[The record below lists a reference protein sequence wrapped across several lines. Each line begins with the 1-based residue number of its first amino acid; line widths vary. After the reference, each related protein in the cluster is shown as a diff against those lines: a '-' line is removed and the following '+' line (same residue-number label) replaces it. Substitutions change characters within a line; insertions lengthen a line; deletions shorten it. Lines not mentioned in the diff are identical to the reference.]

1 MKLSSSS
8 FLRFLARNILLAALL
23 LICAPGFLNAAGP
36 KRPRVNKYG
45 APVVDAKGHH
55 FIYDHKS
62 LEAMAHKQAVPH
74 HTQTRTGASAVVKR
88 RGFVPAGGQTQQ
100 PFWQYAVFGSGIGA
114 SNIVIGPLPA
124 SGPPEVVIGGNSR
137 NDFGADDFWQVI
149 RYNPTTT
156 TYDTTFVSR
165 LYCQQDDCSLY
176 HGNIQRIALAHVTN
190 ASDQQIV
197 VMLYDGRIYLYDLA
211 TKTEL
216 GFFDTGIGGLQGLSV
231 TDLDGDGLAEV
242 IVTTMDDLFVFTG
255 SGQLIWQVAGAGGG
269 DVVAGRMDNGASLKI
284 AGTNGIVIDAAT
296 HGVVW
301 NYTNGFGVALKLAPF
316 PGESYQQLISATDW
330 EFIYSY
336 DVGRQLPRWSIDVAN
351 DYIGAMNV
359 ADVDGGLPEII
370 AGEGQSGVVHVYDLS
385 TQAEKWEVQNGFS
398 GANSIAVGDV
408 DRDGTPELLWAAG
421 YFDTGPD
428 YLYVT
433 STIAPHNLKWQ
444 SIDLQG
450 PFLGPAIGDLDGDGQ
465 PELVICSV
473 FSNSGYD
480 SGRILV
486 FDLATLSLRAISD
499 PVVDDLAWTGVHD
512 LKLRDVDGNGRME
525 IVIGADHLYDGAIE
539 VYRFD
544 ANNTFTRTWTNSTQP
559 ANSPFNFV
567 DAADLDNNGMRK
579 IVGGIYG
586 DFETGVYV
594 YAYDYP
600 SGTQSWQS
608 VNLANSTYVAGLIVE
623 DLNGD
628 GNKEI
633 AALTD
638 SGDLYTW
645 DGPSRQLRNLRQGT
659 NGTLLSD
666 RATPAGLVLG
676 DTSGVG
682 HFLQWGTN
690 SYTETFT
697 RQLSTQCDPLF
708 GCFNGLN
715 VTPDDSLWTGY
726 SNSFNQRLSPSYDSV
741 TWQGPSIGNGL
752 GRFVATAVR
761 NAQNCVF
768 SSARQAAI
776 GLTYGPAGT
785 PTPTPTPTASPTPT
799 FTPTPTPTGTPSVTP
814 TATPTA
820 TPRVTP
826 TPRIHPTARQRPTPP
841 PHLTPVPPPPSPHA
855 TPVPR
860 PTPPPHL
867 TPVPP
872 PPSPRPTP
880 HPRP

>member
-1 MKLSSSS
+1 M
-8 FLRFLARNILLAALL
+8 
-23 LICAPGFLNAAGP
+23 
-36 KRPRVNKYG
+36 
-45 APVVDAKGHH
+45 
-55 FIYDHKS
+55 
-62 LEAMAHKQAVPH
+62 
-74 HTQTRTGASAVVKR
+74 RTGASAVVNQ
-88 RGFVPAGGQTQQ
+88 RGFIPAGGQTQQ
-100 PFWQYAVFGSGIGA
+100 PFWQYAVFGSGIGV
-114 SNIVIGPLPA
+114 SNIVVGPLPQT
-124 SGPPEVVIGGNSR
+124 GPPEIVIGGNSK

-156 TYDTTFVSR
+156 AYETTFVSR
-165 LYCQQDDCSLY
+165 LYCEQDDCSLY
-176 HGNIQRIALAHVTN
+176 HGTIQRIALAHVTN

-197 VMLYDGRIYLYDLA
+197 VMLYDGRIYLYDFA

-216 GFFDTGIGGLQGLSV
+216 GFFDTGMGGLQGLSV
-231 TDLDGDGLAEV
+231 TDLDGDGLAEL
-242 IVTTMDDLFVFTG
+242 IVTTMNDLFVFNA
-255 SGQLIWQVAGAGGG
+255 SGQLLWQVAGAGGG

-284 AGTNGIVIDAAT
+284 AGTNGVVIDAAT

-316 PGESYQQLISATDW
+316 PGENYQQLISASNW

-398 GANSIAVGDV
+398 GVNSIGVGDV

-421 YFDTGPD
+421 YFDTGAD

-433 STIAPHNLKWQ
+433 STVAPHDLKWQ
-444 SIDLQG
+444 SIDLEG

-486 FDLATLSLRAISD
+486 FDLASLALRAISD
-499 PVVDDLAWTGVHD
+499 PVVDDVAWTGVHD
-512 LKLRDVDGNGRME
+512 LKLRDVEGNGRMS
-525 IVIGADHLYDGAIE
+525 IVIGADYLYDGAIE
-539 VYRFD
+539 IYRFD
-544 ANNTFTRTWTNSTQP
+544 PNNTFTRIWTNATRPSG
-559 ANSPFNFV
+559 NPFNFV
-567 DAADLDNNGMRK
+567 EAADLDNNGTRK
-579 IVGGIYG
+579 IIAGNTVADTGS
-586 DFETGVYV
+586 DGVYV
-594 YAYDYP
+594 YVYDYP
-600 SGTQSWQS
+600 SGVQSWRS
-608 VNLANSTYVAGLIVE
+608 VALAGDFNAVTGLTVE
-623 DLNGD
+623 DLNSD
-628 GNKEI
+628 GSKEI
-633 AALTD
+633 AALVST
-638 SGDLYTW
+638 GDLYTW
-645 DGPSRQLRNLRQGT
+645 DGPTRQLRNLRQGT
-659 NGTLLSD
+659 NGTVLSN

-676 DTSGVG
+676 DTFGVG

-697 RQLSTQCDPLF
+697 RQLSTECDPLS

-715 VTPDDSLWTGY
+715 VSSDDSLWTGY
-726 SNSFNQRLSPSYDSV
+726 SSSFNQRLSPSYDSV
-741 TWQGPSIGNGL
+741 AWQGPSIGNGL

-761 NAQNCVF
+761 NGQNSVF
-768 SSARQAAI
+768 SSARQAAV

-785 PTPTPTPTASPTPT
+785 PTPTPTPT
-799 FTPTPTPTGTPSVTP
+799 FTPTPTPTPTATVTGTPSVTP
-814 TATPTA
+814 TPTA
-820 TPRVTP
+820 TVSPSSTPRVTP
-826 TPRIHPTARQRPTPP
+826 TPRIHPTARARPTSP
-841 PHLTPVPPPPSPHA
+841 PHITPVPPPPSSQPTA
-855 TPVPR
+855 APR

-872 PPSPRPTP
+872 PPSPRPTAP
-880 HPRP
+880 PRP